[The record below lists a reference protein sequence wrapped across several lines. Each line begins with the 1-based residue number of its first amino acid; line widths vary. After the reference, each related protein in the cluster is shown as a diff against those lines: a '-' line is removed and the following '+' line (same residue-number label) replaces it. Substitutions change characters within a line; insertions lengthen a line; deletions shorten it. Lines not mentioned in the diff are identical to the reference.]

1 MKVKIDRTKNMKEK
15 NIRKNIMRFIAV
27 FLSTAALLYFV
38 AIYSDIP
45 FIAKCRNLYIE
56 TAMSTMT
63 HQWLATKFIPKSV
76 IDEALS
82 QRDNTD
88 IKEENGNAF
97 INKVKNLFHLRG
109 RDWFVAEFDEI
120 NMESFDKYIKNNPD
134 ALKDGYES
142 IQIDQSRVG
151 DEKTGI
157 VTNQGDNVVAI
168 DAKNK
173 ILILEVKGEGYNGR
187 LAIAKDAGKVRVGMA
202 EGLKDNLDGEG
213 SQIDELSEYNN
224 AVLSINASG
233 FVDYDGNGDG
243 GQPIGAVI
251 QQGKMI
257 NPSVGSNW
265 FMVGL
270 NYDNWMSVK
279 RNNSDNQL
287 RDAVEFM
294 PALIIDGVK
303 QVDGSAGWGIQP
315 RSAIGQ
321 KANQDVLMLVIDGR
335 QINHSIGT
343 TVGECAEILERYG
356 AVQACNLDGGAS
368 SIMYY
373 NNHPVTKPAIRYD
386 VGRWIPNIIMV
397 ER

>member
-1 MKVKIDRTKNMKEK
+1 
-15 NIRKNIMRFIAV
+15 
-27 FLSTAALLYFV
+27 
-38 AIYSDIP
+38 
-45 FIAKCRNLYIE
+45 
-56 TAMSTMT
+56 
-63 HQWLATKFIPKSV
+63 
-76 IDEALS
+76 
-82 QRDNTD
+82 
-88 IKEENGNAF
+88 
-97 INKVKNLFHLRG
+97 
-109 RDWFVAEFDEI
+109 
-120 NMESFDKYIKNNPD
+120 
-134 ALKDGYES
+134 
-142 IQIDQSRVG
+142 
-151 DEKTGI
+151 
-157 VTNQGDNVVAI
+157 
-168 DAKNK
+168 
-173 ILILEVKGEGYNGR
+173 
-187 LAIAKDAGKVRVGMA
+187 MA
-202 EGLKDNLDGEG
+202 EGLKDNLKGEG

-224 AVLSINASG
+224 ALLSINASG

-243 GQPIGAVI
+243 GQPIGAII

-373 NNHPVTKPAIRYD
+373 NNHPVTIPAIRYD

-397 ER
+397 EK

>member
-1 MKVKIDRTKNMKEK
+1 M
-15 NIRKNIMRFIAV
+15 RKSIIKFIAV
-27 FLSTAALLYFV
+27 FLSTAVLLYLV
-38 AIYSDIP
+38 AIYSNIP
-45 FIAKCRNLYIE
+45 FIAECRNLYIE
-56 TAMSTMT
+56 TAMSTMS
-63 HQWLATKFIPKSV
+63 HQWLATNFIPKSV
-76 IDEALS
+76 IDKAIS
-82 QRDNTD
+82 QRDNAD
-88 IKEENGNAF
+88 IKEGNGNAF

-120 NMESFDKYIKNNPD
+120 DMESFDKYIKNNPD
-134 ALKDGYES
+134 AIKDGYEN

-151 DEKTGI
+151 DVKTGI
-157 VTNQGDNVVAI
+157 TTNQGDNVVAI

-202 EGLKDNLDGEG
+202 EGLKDNLKGEG

-243 GQPIGAVI
+243 GQPIGAII

-373 NNHPVTKPAIRYD
+373 NNHPVTIPAIRYD

-397 ER
+397 EK

>member
-1 MKVKIDRTKNMKEK
+1 M
-15 NIRKNIMRFIAV
+15 
-27 FLSTAALLYFV
+27 FLLTFTLLYMV

-45 FIAKCRNLYIE
+45 FIAKYRDLYIE
-56 TAMSTMT
+56 TAMSTMS

-76 IDEALS
+76 IDKAIN

-88 IKEENGNAF
+88 IKEGNGNSF
-97 INKVKNLFHLRG
+97 INKVKNLFHLKG

-120 NMESFDKYIKNNPD
+120 NMESFDTYVKNNPD
-134 ALKDGYES
+134 VLNDGYEN

-151 DEKTGI
+151 DAETGI
-157 VTNQGDNVVAI
+157 ITNLGDNVVAV

-187 LAIAKDAGKVRVGMA
+187 LAIAKDASKVRVGMA
-202 EGLKDNLDGEG
+202 EGLKDNLKGEG
-213 SQIDELSEYNN
+213 SQIDELSQYNN

-233 FVDYDGNGDG
+233 FVDRDGNGDG
-243 GQPIGAVI
+243 GQPIGGVI
-251 QQGKMI
+251 QQGKII
-257 NPSVGSNW
+257 NPPVGENW

-270 NYDNWMSVK
+270 NYDNWMKVE
-279 RNNSDNQL
+279 RNSADVQL

-303 QVDGSAGWGIQP
+303 QVEGSSGWGIQP
-315 RSAIGQ
+315 RTAVGQ
-321 KANQDVLMLVIDGR
+321 KANQDLLMLVIDGR
-335 QINHSIGT
+335 QLNHSIGT
-343 TVGECAEILERYG
+343 TVGECANILERYG

-386 VGRWIPNIIMV
+386 VGRWIPDIIMV